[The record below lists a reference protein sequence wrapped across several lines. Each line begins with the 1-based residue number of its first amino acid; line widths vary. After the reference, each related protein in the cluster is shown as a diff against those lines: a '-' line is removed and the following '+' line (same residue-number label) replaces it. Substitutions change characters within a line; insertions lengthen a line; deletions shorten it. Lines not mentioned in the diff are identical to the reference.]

1 MPKKKIKSHFG
12 EPGAYAMAR
21 NQAGGDWAAAL
32 LLYRLKWRWQ
42 MEKKLKRL
50 GKEWIAMS
58 RSHWAHEAG
67 LSDGEMKNR
76 ALPILRKRQF
86 VTIRAMML
94 GGHKLLWMSLDLAKL
109 LEWTTAP
116 EIHEVLLKGGVP
128 PGYEK
133 PPGNYPYQHDE

>member
-1 MPKKKIKSHFG
+1 
-12 EPGAYAMAR
+12 
-21 NQAGGDWAAAL
+21 
-32 LLYRLKWRWQ
+32 
-42 MEKKLKRL
+42 
-50 GKEWIAMS
+50 
-58 RSHWAHEAG
+58 
-67 LSDGEMKNR
+67 MKNR